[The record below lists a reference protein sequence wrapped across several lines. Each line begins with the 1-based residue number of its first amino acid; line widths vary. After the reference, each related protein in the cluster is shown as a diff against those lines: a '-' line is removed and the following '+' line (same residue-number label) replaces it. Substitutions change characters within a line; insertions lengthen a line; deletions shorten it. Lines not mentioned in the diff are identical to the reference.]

1 MITALT
7 DELED
12 LERELALE
20 LEGLELDNDVQV
32 DEGRQSFSC
41 LLHVFFSASVSRFMV
56 FYTPQTVF
64 LLLLA
69 GIPRHVSAQFPID
82 VFFIFTLLREA

>member
-32 DEGRQSFSC
+32 DEEKLEEEINSMLS
-41 LLHVFFSASVSRFMV
+41 S
-56 FYTPQTVF
+56 
-64 LLLLA
+64 
-69 GIPRHVSAQFPID
+69 
-82 VFFIFTLLREA
+82 